1 MNIIF
6 KIIAISLIFTI
17 TSIILKQ
24 YRREY
29 SFLLALSVIIIIL
42 SILIDEFSGFIK
54 EIYAFFNLI
63 KIEHI
68 KSLLKVAGISIVADV
83 ICDILDDSGEKAV
96 SNIVCIVIKIIILI
110 STLPMLKEIL
120 NFCSEILNK

>member
-1 MNIIF
+1 
-6 KIIAISLIFTI
+6 
-17 TSIILKQ
+17 
-24 YRREY
+24 
-29 SFLLALSVIIIIL
+29 
-42 SILIDEFSGFIK
+42 LIDEFSGFIK

-120 NFCSEILNK
+120 NFCSVILNK